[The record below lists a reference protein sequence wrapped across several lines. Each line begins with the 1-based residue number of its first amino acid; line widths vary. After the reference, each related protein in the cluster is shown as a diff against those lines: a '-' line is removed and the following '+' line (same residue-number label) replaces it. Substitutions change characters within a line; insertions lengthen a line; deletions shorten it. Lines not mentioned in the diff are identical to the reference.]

1 MAFGSHSRNR
11 ADAFVVLKD
20 VLPLVAGTEL
30 RPILFKMGSTTL
42 AAGTEMMVILI
53 EVGSTT
59 LAARTEIM

>member
-30 RPILFKMGSTTL
+30 RQ
-42 AAGTEMMVILI
+42 ILI
-53 EVGSTT
+53 KVGSTT
-59 LAARTEIM
+59 LAAETEML